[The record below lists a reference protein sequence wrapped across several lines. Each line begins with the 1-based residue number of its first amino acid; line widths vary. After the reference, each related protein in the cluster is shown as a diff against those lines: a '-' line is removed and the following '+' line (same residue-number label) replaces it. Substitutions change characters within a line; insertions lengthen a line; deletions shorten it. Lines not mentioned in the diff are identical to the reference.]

1 MWPQVDVIKG
11 EVYPLGYELRHINR
25 EECKNPELSIKEIVM
40 VYADYKEV
48 EYDKA
53 DVPLAVEYDTEFGLH
68 TILFS
73 KVRNLKY
80 VNHGIKWIACIT
92 SDKDVENL
100 SLMER
105 IDRIGDGGFV
115 PEEAFKKFLK
125 ICYAK

>member
-80 VNHGIKWIACIT
+80 VNHGIKWIA
-92 SDKDVENL
+92 
-100 SLMER
+100 
-105 IDRIGDGGFV
+105 
-115 PEEAFKKFLK
+115 
-125 ICYAK
+125 